1 MKRADLAD
9 LFAFAAVAE
18 TLSFRAAARRVGV
31 TPSAISH
38 TMRQLEK
45 RLGVRLLHRTTR
57 SVALTDQGRRLLEH
71 VRPAL
76 AQIDGA
82 LQALDQERQQPSGRL
97 RIHASGGGAA
107 AVVAPVWNAFLR
119 AYPAVHLE
127 LKVDDG
133 PVDVVADGF
142 DAAIAVKEQVPMDMV
157 AIRVTGPMQAAVVG
171 APGYFELRGL
181 PATPDD
187 LALHDCIEYR
197 WGEARFAWPFRR
209 DGVLHRVAVRGPV
222 SVNGGQLALRAAIDG
237 LGIAYAN
244 EATVLPF
251 VRSGALVRVLEDWA
265 PSHEG
270 YFLYYP
276 GHRQVPSALRAL
288 IDTIRLGRRPK
299 RVVTMAPP
307 MMEAAD

>member
-1 MKRADLAD
+1 
-9 LFAFAAVAE
+9 
-18 TLSFRAAARRVGV
+18 
-31 TPSAISH
+31 
-38 TMRQLEK
+38 
-45 RLGVRLLHRTTR
+45 
-57 SVALTDQGRRLLEH
+57 
-71 VRPAL
+71 
-76 AQIDGA
+76 
-82 LQALDQERQQPSGRL
+82 LQALDYERQQPSGRL
-97 RIHASGGGAA
+97 RIHATGGGAA
-107 AVVAPVWNAFLR
+107 AVVAPIWNAFLR
-119 AYPAVHLE
+119 THPAVHLE

-133 PVDVVADGF
+133 AVDVVADGF
-142 DAAIAVKEQVPMDMV
+142 DAAIAIKEQVPMDMV

-181 PATPDD
+181 PVTPDD

-197 WGEARFAWPFRR
+197 WGDARFAWPFRR

-265 PSHEG
+265 PSHDG

-288 IDTIRLGRRPK
+288 IDTIRPGRRP
-299 RVVTMAPP
+299 RRAVTIAPP
-307 MMEAAD
+307 LAEAAD